1 MSARQLMWGL
11 WSRLRQGTA
20 KSPELRPGQTDIVG
34 PEESYRDEL
43 ARYTRLS
50 LAPLRM
56 PPLGRTPTRITPR

>member
-1 MSARQLMWGL
+1 MSARQLMWEL

-20 KSPELRPGQTDIVG
+20 KSSELRPGQTGTVG

-50 LAPLRM
+50 LAPLRT
-56 PPLGRTPTRITPR
+56 PPLGRTPTRNTPR